1 MEPGVT
7 SAAVQAAPPTP
18 DVQRAIVTDMAR
30 RAAMVAPLVVV
41 AGFVGWRLN
50 GALSALYALVIVLI
64 NFALSGYVVGRATT
78 LSRSFIMMFVLGGFV
93 GRMLLVLGAMTLAG
107 RFDWVEKVPLGVTV
121 IVAHLGLL
129 IWESRHLSI
138 SLAYPA
144 LKPRKGDAA

>member
-1 MEPGVT
+1 VTAPVIQT
-7 SAAVQAAPPTP
+7 SAPVP
-18 DVQRAIVTDMAR
+18 DVQRTIVTDMAR
-30 RAAMVAPLVVV
+30 RAAIVAPFVVV
-41 AGFVGWRLN
+41 AAAIGWGIN
-50 GALSALYALVIVLI
+50 GAASALYALAIVMI
-64 NFALSGYVVGRATT
+64 NFALSGYVVARATT
-78 LSRSFIMMFVLGGFV
+78 LSRNFIMMFVLGGFV
-93 GRMLLVLGAMTLAG
+93 GRMLFVLGAMTLAG